1 MSFALAGVRI
11 IDMTQPIIKL
21 VLRVC
26 RWEAFIVR
34 VLRGV
39 TLSPGNAWGTPG
51 AIVLLMPPHNHEER
65 TTISTGGIGP

>member
-34 VLRGV
+34 VLRGGN
-39 TLSPGNAWGTPG
+39 TLVCSHVGHWWDNFGRVG
-51 AIVLLMPPHNHEER
+51 ASSQP
-65 TTISTGGIGP
+65 